1 MTYRYRFLLIQAFH
15 LPKESQYLHRA
26 VEGSK
31 ESMLMNYETVK
42 PLLDDVEW
50 ELHRGPLATYGD
62 WPVETR
68 EEFALVAAGRLP
80 IVREACASR
89 KYNGIV
95 LLGGGEPGFSASREI
110 ARPYGIA
117 VTACAF
123 SQMHVASMLGNRFSV
138 VDLAE
143 NHNMYYYDLV
153 VQHRFDHRCASI
165 RNINYPLP
173 RPPDMGQSA
182 VHLAKNRAQRGET
195 SEVVE
200 AALREAV
207 AAIEEDGADVI
218 TFGCSALYWLQ
229 PVLQKRLSDMGWEV
243 PVLEGYSCAITLCK
257 AMVDLGVSASGL
269 VYPSAHPKK
278 WRRKKLF

>member
-1 MTYRYRFLLIQAFH
+1 MNARYRFLLIQAFH

-31 ESMLMNYETVK
+31 ESMLMNYDTVK
-42 PLLDDVEW
+42 PLLDDVDW

-80 IVREACASR
+80 IVREACASG

-110 ARPYGIA
+110 ARPYGVA

-173 RPPDMGQSA
+173 RPPDMAQSA

-207 AAIEEDGADVI
+207 AAIEEDGADEI

-229 PVLQKRLSDMGWEV
+229 PVLQKRLSDIGWEV